1 MVKAEPANNI
11 HIRINARIHVF
22 IHSHTCARKRLRD
35 GGGGGGW
42 GYMTYTAKKPSNE
55 TNVPQKVLTTR
66 HKQSRAETAGMMLAQ
81 SRRRRTAGKGHTA

>member
-1 MVKAEPANNI
+1 
-11 HIRINARIHVF
+11 
-22 IHSHTCARKRLRD
+22 
-35 GGGGGGW
+35 
-42 GYMTYTAKKPSNE
+42 MTYTAKKPSNE